1 MRCPYYEEI
10 VVAYCRA
17 TPMKKM
23 LPAGRLLPTS
33 PCIREEFAV
42 CPFYRDMTA
51 RMAGEDAPEEA
62 AASARRPREGGS
74 PC

>member
-1 MRCPYYEEI
+1 MRCPFYEEI

-33 PCIREEFAV
+33 PCILEGYAA
-42 CPFYRDMTA
+42 CPFYREVMT
-51 RMAGEDAPEEA
+51 RLAGEEAPEKAA
-62 AASARRPREGGS
+62 AASHSPREGGS

>member
-1 MRCPYYEEI
+1 MRCPFYEEI

-17 TPMKKM
+17 TPMRKM

-33 PCIREEFAV
+33 PCIREGYAG
-42 CPFYRDMTA
+42 CPFYQE
-51 RMAGEDAPEEA
+51 RMLRPGGDEAPEEPV
-62 AASARRPREGGS
+62 ASAPGTGEGGL